1 MYHTLGSLATDV
13 VPGTL
18 SCVPTLLS
26 SFHHQVYAN
35 LKDTLHFVSD
45 ASLDSGQTNGCLC
58 SKVHGGSC
66 K

>member
-1 MYHTLGSLATDV
+1 VYHILGSLATDV

-26 SFHHQVYAN
+26 SFHRQVYAN
-35 LKDTLHFVSD
+35 LKDMLHFVSD